1 MVWLVPSLSSSLY
14 FSFSLIEFYICS
26 WFCIMYQRCST
37 TCLDTTV
44 DPWINFL
51 YWILQIVQFPHHVL
65 SISLMDKYERLLIAW
80 TVKHLYDDID
90 MCPDNF
96 NTSQQESL
104 HLAGSGY
111 LLSPHLWSIYSK
123 FLFYIKLPLI
133 LQSRKLQENGWKPR
147 WFRREGE
154 NGSFRYVGGYW
165 EAREQLKWD
174 ECPNIFGEFCED
186 VHNSEDSWSYEGSYF
201 LTWTLLFCV

>member
-51 YWILQIVQFPHHVL
+51 YWILQIVRFPHHVL

-111 LLSPHLWSIYSK
+111 LLSPHLWSIYS
-123 FLFYIKLPLI
+123 
-133 LQSRKLQENGWKPR
+133 N
-147 WFRREGE
+147 
-154 NGSFRYVGGYW
+154 
-165 EAREQLKWD
+165 
-174 ECPNIFGEFCED
+174 
-186 VHNSEDSWSYEGSYF
+186 SYF
-201 LTWTLLFCV
+201 ISNFLLFCSQENYKKMGGSLDGSGGKVKMDPSAM